1 MGDDAAPT
9 HDWSGAAP
17 VRWTTTAPRERV
29 WSVIE
34 DGWTYAAWV
43 VGASRVRSVDA
54 PWPAEGTQ
62 LHHSVGVW
70 PLVRDDRTSVVEVD
84 PAQMRIVLQAR
95 VRPFGTQLVEI
106 EVSSQPGGTM
116 VTMREDASGGLAALV
131 PRPVRQAGL
140 IVRNREALRRL
151 CLLAERETHVEEV

>member
-1 MGDDAAPT
+1 MGDEAAPT
-9 HDWSGAAP
+9 HDWSGTAP

-43 VGASRVRSVDA
+43 VGASRVRSVDES
-54 PWPAEGTQ
+54 WPAEGTQ

-84 PAQMRIVLQAR
+84 PAQMRIVLRGASATLRDAAR
-95 VRPFGTQLVEI
+95 RDRGQ
-106 EVSSQPGGTM
+106 QPAGRDDGH
-116 VTMREDASGGLAALV
+116 DA
-131 PRPVRQAGL
+131 
-140 IVRNREALRRL
+140 
-151 CLLAERETHVEEV
+151 

>member
-1 MGDDAAPT
+1 MSDDAAMT
-9 HDWSGAAP
+9 HDLSGSAAVHWS
-17 VRWTTTAPRERV
+17 TTASPERV

-54 PWPAEGTQ
+54 SWPAEGSH

-70 PLVRDDRTSVVEVD
+70 PLVRDDRTSVVEID
-84 PAQMRIVLQAR
+84 PSRMRIVLRAR

-106 EVSSQPGGTM
+106 EVARRTEGTM
-116 VTMREDASGGLAALV
+116 VTMREDASGGLAVLV
-131 PRPVRQAGL
+131 PRPVRQVGL
-140 IVRNREALRRL
+140 TARNREALRRL

>member
-1 MGDDAAPT
+1 MGKEAAPT
-9 HDWSGAAP
+9 HDWSGATP
-17 VRWTTTAPRERV
+17 VRWTTAAPPERV

-43 VGASRVRSVDA
+43 VGASRVRSLDES
-54 PWPAEGTQ
+54 WPAEGAQ

-84 PAQMRIVLQAR
+84 PARMRIVLRAR

-106 EVSSQPGGTM
+106 VVTGRADGSV
-116 VTMREDASGGLAALV
+116 VTMREDASGGLAVLA
-131 PRPVRQAGL
+131 PRPLRQAGL
-140 IVRNREALRRL
+140 TLRNREALRRL
-151 CLLAERETHVEEV
+151 CLLAERETHAEEA